1 MKLYDL
7 ILSKKENFK
16 QNEEIVKA
24 AEKHKQQEEQK
35 SDSKLKFKNQKNGFK
50 KTKQN
55 ESGTK

>member
-7 ILSKKENFK
+7 ILSKKDNFK
-16 QNEEIVKA
+16 GNEEIVKA
-24 AEKHKQQEEQK
+24 AQKQKQKEEQK

-55 ESGTK
+55 ESGKK